1 MTDYNH
7 STLSLIISCCYL
19 PYIDACAIT
28 VAKRIRT
35 WGGIIDVISQD
46 EENSKTKDNS
56 LFAIT
61 EGFVN
66 KHVAI
71 KDSKINLANG
81 TDMEGFAK
89 KVLAQAISWHSL
101 NNKKYDKLYSRALKA
116 ASHAAAIVYK
126 TNFPEVKWL
135 ADFSDPVLYNMDNSK
150 RVSSLSVDW
159 YNKYIKGNLVLKGL
173 DSNLID
179 NNNNAYL
186 WMELMPFI
194 LAEEVMFTN
203 PNQMEFMLNKILG
216 NMPFKQDTNNE
227 LMQQIR
233 KKCIIGAHPTLPK
246 EFYSL
251 GLSSSPSSLSSSPS
265 VVSSSP
271 SVLSSSPSVLSSSPS
286 PSLGKDLVSLGKCV
300 NSELELRKTKEPS
313 KETSNEKPSQ
323 DQKKKIAYFGLFYN
337 QRNFNDIVNLVVRN
351 KGNLE
356 AYIFSN
362 NIPKHFKQSSKKIGN
377 IVLSDFINYFDFL
390 ASIDSYDAVI
400 VIDSVVNHVLG
411 TNPYL
416 PSKFSD
422 YMGAE
427 TPIWLMTEKDSY
439 LDKLELIDN
448 KFRGRSV
455 YRSRIGDVNNHMKIW
470 QIILKHSI
478 S

>member
-1 MTDYNH
+1 MTACNH
-7 STLSLIISCCYL
+7 NTLSLIISCCYL

-46 EENSKTKDNS
+46 EENSKTKDHS

-66 KHVAI
+66 KHIAI

-81 TDMEGFAK
+81 TDMEGFAE

-101 NNKKYDKLYSRALKA
+101 HNKKYDKLYSRALKA

-135 ADFSDPVLYNMDNSK
+135 ADFSDPVLYNMDNNK
-150 RVSSLSVDW
+150 RVSPLSIDW

-251 GLSSSPSSLSSSPS
+251 GLSSGLSSGPSLS
-265 VVSSSP
+265 
-271 SVLSSSPSVLSSSPS
+271 
-286 PSLGKDLVSLGKCV
+286 KDLIKQKL
-300 NSELELRKTKEPS
+300 S
-313 KETSNEKPSQ
+313 K

-448 KFRGRSV
+448 KFQGRSV
-455 YRSRIGDVNNHMKIW
+455 YRSRIGDINNHMKIW